1 MQEYRAKQKAL
12 TETIDGKSSRKTNSK
27 TNVSEADKEIEEDIE
42 RDSIINTM
50 CDSDECA
57 RRESTPTK
65 AQINTFFESI
75 WNLYPVKKG
84 KGQVS
89 DAKRKALFT
98 IGFDEMQRAINR
110 YLQEL
115 KRDEEWR
122 KPQNGSTFFNSGY
135 VDYLD
140 GNFVPDEKQAT
151 PKGKAQK
158 QFENSAKSYDLEAY
172 ERMLYAAEN
181 PPKTAGEDENIR
193 RRAEQLRAQFAK

>member
-1 MQEYRAKQKAL
+1 
-12 TETIDGKSSRKTNSK
+12 
-27 TNVSEADKEIEEDIE
+27 
-42 RDSIINTM
+42 M
-50 CDSDECA
+50 CDSGESAQHEC
-57 RRESTPTK
+57 TPTK

-140 GNFVPDEKQAT
+140 CNFVPDEKQAT